1 VELSWFSYAKREVY
15 MSSNPIFDRV
25 GINATEACIQAA
37 KEPGGY
43 VSQAIGDLCR
53 SLEIDR
59 NKAGWQARLEPFA
72 CVLAAMVTAS
82 AQDYDTAIRAGAVAG
97 TLQAAQKDALEV
109 EVTKLGAETDKL
121 YAETE
126 RLSS

>member
-1 VELSWFSYAKREVY
+1 
-15 MSSNPIFDRV
+15 MSNAIFDQL
-25 GINATEACIQAA
+25 GINATEACIAAA

-43 VSQAIGDLCR
+43 VHQARDDLCR
-53 SLEIDR
+53 VLEIDR
-59 NKAGWQARLEPFA
+59 NKPGWQKKLEPFA

-82 AQDYDTAIRAGAVAG
+82 TRDYDTAIRAGIVRG

>member
-1 VELSWFSYAKREVY
+1 
-15 MSSNPIFDRV
+15 MSGSIFDKL

-43 VSQAIGDLCR
+43 LHHAIRDLCG

-59 NKAGWQARLEPFA
+59 NKAGWQKKLEPFA

-82 AQDYDTAIRAGAVAG
+82 A
-97 TLQAAQKDALEV
+97 
-109 EVTKLGAETDKL
+109 
-121 YAETE
+121 
-126 RLSS
+126 

>member
-1 VELSWFSYAKREVY
+1 MNIPFPETRRFS
-15 MSSNPIFDRV
+15 
-25 GINATEACIQAA
+25 ATDAVIQAA

-43 VSQAIGDLCR
+43 VHQARDDLCR
-53 SLEIDR
+53 VLEIDR
-59 NKAGWQARLEPFA
+59 NKAGWQKKLEPFA

-82 AQDYDTAIRAGAVAG
+82 TRDYDTAIRAGIVRG